1 LFTRRH
7 GAPQPVMLTNLSPT
21 EVAFLLVAV
30 VQAVA
35 AAVWALGAAFIRAER
50 TAMMHWAGYAG
61 LSAVTWLLLSLLYR
75 SPPVTLVLVG
85 VCAALLLRRGIR
97 IFVGRPSGWQQPTL
111 ALALVLAGGVLA
123 ETPGSR
129 PLQAVLNFGVLS
141 WLYLGMAIDLWRH
154 ARDELRW
161 PMPWLL
167 SVPLLLGAAVYGGR
181 GLRAL
186 FRPESV
192 LAEMNAH
199 SALNVGSALVFVV
212 LVLLLHA
219 TLMTLVVSRLVNQ
232 LQRLARRDGLTGL
245 LNRRA
250 LLAAL
255 DDLVR
260 QRRRAGDA
268 FSLLMIDVDRFKD
281 INDRHGHEAGDRA
294 LAHIARLMTQT
305 LPADALI
312 GRFGGEE
319 FVVLLP
325 SADCT
330 RALAD
335 AERLRVAVMCTPLEH
350 ASGPLAPTL
359 SIGVAQSAGPAE
371 DPARLLAR
379 ADAALYQAKRD
390 GRNRVQAAAAAAD
403 QQPRLQPL

>member
-1 LFTRRH
+1 
-7 GAPQPVMLTNLSPT
+7 MLSDLSPT
-21 EVAFLLVAV
+21 EVAFLTVAM

-35 AAVWALGAAFIRAER
+35 ALVWALGAAFIQAER
-50 TAMMHWAGYAG
+50 LAMAHWAGYSA
-61 LSAVTWLLLSLLYR
+61 LSASTWLLLSVLYQ
-75 SPPVTLVLVG
+75 SPPVALVLIG

-97 IFVGRPSGWQQPTL
+97 IFVGRPAGWQQPTL
-111 ALALVLAGGVLA
+111 ALALVLAGGLLA
-123 ETPGSR
+123 DLPGWR
-129 PLQAVLNFGVLS
+129 PLQAVLNFGVLA
-141 WLYLGMAIDLWRH
+141 WLYFSMAADLWRH
-154 ARDELRW
+154 ARDELHW
-161 PMPWLL
+161 PVPWLL
-167 SVPLLLGAAVYGGR
+167 SLPLLLGAAIYASR
-181 GLRAL
+181 SLRAL
-186 FRPESV
+186 WRPESV
-192 LAEMNAH
+192 LVEMNAH
-199 SALNVGSALVFVV
+199 SALNVGSALVFIV

-219 TLMTLVVSRLVNQ
+219 MLMTLVVSRLVGQ

-255 DDLVR
+255 DGLVR
-260 QRRRAGDA
+260 QRRRAADT
-268 FSLLMIDVDRFKD
+268 FSLLMIDADRFKD
-281 INDRHGHEAGDRA
+281 INDHHGHEAGDRA

-325 SADCT
+325 SADSA

-350 ASGPLAPTL
+350 GGGRLAPTL

-379 ADAALYQAKRD
+379 ADAALYQAKRN
-390 GRNRVQAAAAAAD
+390 GRNRVEAAAAAD
-403 QQPRLQPL
+403 ERQPRLQPL

>member
-1 LFTRRH
+1 
-7 GAPQPVMLTNLSPT
+7 MLSNLSAT
-21 EVAFLLVAV
+21 EISFLLVAV

-35 AAVWALGAAFIRAER
+35 ALVWALGAAFIPAER
-50 TAMMHWAGYAG
+50 AAMAHWAGWSG
-61 LSAVTWLLLSLLYR
+61 LSALTWGLLSLHYR
-75 SPPVTLVLVG
+75 APPLALVLTG
-85 VCAALLLRRGIR
+85 LCAALLLKRGIR
-97 IFVGRPSGWQQPTL
+97 VFAGRRLGWQQPL
-111 ALALVLAGGVLA
+111 GALAPVLIAGLLFTA
-123 ETPGSR
+123 PEQR
-129 PLQAVLNFGVLS
+129 PLQAVVNFGVLA
-141 WLYLGMAIDLWRH
+141 WLYLGMAADLWRH

-161 PMPWLL
+161 PAPWLL
-167 SVPLLLGAAVYGGR
+167 ALPLLGGAAIYGTR
-181 GLRAL
+181 SLRAL
-186 FRPESV
+186 FWPELV
-192 LAEMNAH
+192 LSQMNSH
-199 SALNVGSALVFVV
+199 SALNVGSALGFVV

-219 TLMTLVVSRLVNQ
+219 TLMTLVVSRLIHQ

-260 QRRRAGDA
+260 QKRRVADA
-268 FSLLMIDVDRFKD
+268 FSLLMIDADRFKD

-294 LAHIARLMTQT
+294 LAHIARLMTQA

-325 SADCT
+325 TADIT
-330 RALAD
+330 RAMAD

-350 ASGPLAPTL
+350 ATGALALSL

-379 ADAALYQAKRD
+379 ADAALYQAKGN
-390 GRNRVQAAAAAAD
+390 GRNRVEAAATAAD
-403 QQPRLQPL
+403 GTPRLQPL

>member
-1 LFTRRH
+1 
-7 GAPQPVMLTNLSPT
+7 MLTNLSPT

-35 AAVWALGAAFIRAER
+35 ALVWALGSAFVSAER
-50 TAMMHWAGYAG
+50 RAMAHWAGYAG
-61 LSAVTWLLLSLLYR
+61 LSALTWALLSLWYR
-75 SPPVTLVLVG
+75 SPPVALVFIG

-97 IFVGRPSGWQQPTL
+97 IFVGRWAGWRQPLL
-111 ALALVLAGGVLA
+111 ALALVLAGGLLA
-123 ETPGSR
+123 DAPGLR
-129 PLQAVLNFGVLS
+129 PLQAAVNFGVLA
-141 WLYLGMAIDLWRH
+141 WLYLGMAADLWRH

-161 PMPWLL
+161 PAPWLL
-167 SVPLLLGAAVYGGR
+167 SLPLLLGAAVYGSR

-186 FRPESV
+186 WRPESA

-199 SALNVGSALVFVV
+199 SALNVGSALVFIV

-219 TLMTLVVSRLVNQ
+219 TLMTLVVSRLVGQ

-255 DDLVR
+255 DDLAR
-260 QRRRAGDA
+260 QKRRAADT
-268 FSLLMIDVDRFKD
+268 FSLLMIYVDRFKD

-294 LAHIARLMTQT
+294 LAHIAKLMTQA

-312 GRFGGEE
+312 ARFGGEE

-325 SADCT
+325 TADCT

-335 AERLRVAVMCTPLEH
+335 AERLRMAVHCTPLDH
-350 ASGPLAPTL
+350 AAGPLPLTL
-359 SIGVAQSAGPAE
+359 SIGVAQSDGAAE

-379 ADAALYQAKRD
+379 ADAALYRAKGN
-390 GRNRVQAAAAAAD
+390 GRNRVEAAAAAAD
-403 QQPRLQPL
+403 RTPRLQPG